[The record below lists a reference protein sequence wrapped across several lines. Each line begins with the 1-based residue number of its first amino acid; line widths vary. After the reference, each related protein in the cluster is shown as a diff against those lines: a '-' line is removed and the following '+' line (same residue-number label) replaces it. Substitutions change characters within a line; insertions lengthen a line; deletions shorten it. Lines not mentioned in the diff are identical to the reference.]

1 MSGCT
6 RGFVT
11 TVSAELIEREGV
23 WDPRIFCG
31 PVLSMLRLA
40 DSWSLADRGAR
51 VLEGQRAI
59 PLEYGSEPV
68 YRLSNLDEL
77 ELRLEPQHCVS
88 PRWSDKRC
96 VRAGDIIIAK
106 ASPVRAAIAA
116 PSVFRHPVDANC
128 YLVRGLD
135 LADSL
140 WFALCVNQPAF
151 GDYLVRKS
159 GAAIVPRVRMDVLA
173 NAPLPRRPA
182 GMEPL
187 GFRMI
192 DCLEDRLLSE
202 VELSRFLAEVRA
214 NVAGHVPDSAQ
225 ATVEPAVTWCRF
237 FSPVDI
243 GDSLVPGHVAVNG
256 YQRHLQQDAGWS
268 PIRRLLSERLSGGNR
283 VTEAMRQIRTLQL
296 SDVSDDLTVHR
307 PEIRSWRTS
316 SRRVFADP
324 VQENEVLLSALVTR
338 PRVAFAGTKP
348 KPEVFPTDHWHRLR
362 FRETPGAWALVL
374 SDPAIHDQLSRL
386 AIGTVQQFAPSW
398 TIRKLVLPDI
408 PLEIRIKWDAFLRRW
423 QQRRL
428 ELEDQWRGLLTEAY
442 RLLRETH
449 RDCGP
454 WTQPPAAIRGEEV
467 LS

>member
-1 MSGCT
+1 MAL
-6 RGFVT
+6 
-11 TVSAELIEREGV
+11 VSADLIEREGV

-31 PVLSMLRLA
+31 PMLPMLRLA
-40 DSWSLADRGAR
+40 ESWSLSERGAI
-51 VLEGQRAI
+51 VLEGQRWP
-59 PLEYGSEPV
+59 PLGDEIGPI
-68 YRLSNLDEL
+68 YRLSNLGDL
-77 ELRLEPQHCVS
+77 ELHLESEHCVS
-88 PRWSDKRC
+88 PTGVDERC
-96 VRAGDIIIAK
+96 VRAGDIIVTK
-106 ASPVRAAIAA
+106 AAPVRAAIAS

-135 LADSL
+135 LADGT

-173 NAPLPRRPA
+173 NAWLPQRPA
-182 GMEPL
+182 GVESL
-187 GFRMI
+187 AFRMM
-192 DCLEDRLLSE
+192 DCLDHRLQSE
-202 VELSRFLAEVRA
+202 VELFRFLADVRA
-214 NVAGHVPDSAQ
+214 AVASHVPDSPGVNAQ
-225 ATVEPAVTWCRF
+225 PVATWCRF
-237 FSPVDI
+237 YSPADI

-256 YQRHLQQDAGWS
+256 YQQYLQRDAGWS
-268 PIRRLLSERLSGGNR
+268 PIHRLLGENRSGGNR
-283 VTEAMRQIRTLQL
+283 VTEAMPQIRTLQL
-296 SDVSDDLTVHR
+296 SDVGDDLTVHQ
-307 PEIRSWRTS
+307 PDVRSWRTS

-374 SDPAIHDQLSRL
+374 SDPAIHEQLSRL
-386 AIGTVQQFAPSW
+386 AIGSVQQFAPPW

-428 ELEDQWRGLLTEAY
+428 EREDQWRVLLTEAY
-442 RLLRETH
+442 QLLRETH

-454 WTQPPAAIRGEEV
+454 WTLPLAAIKSEEA
-467 LS
+467 LP